1 MTRKNRIFGL
11 GLLVAAWGPQTLA
24 QGNSAALTPNM
35 TVNDPCRAEVSRFEQ
50 AIGFIRSRTQGEA
63 VAGEDRERHPVQ
75 GRLLRPGRLPAREKT
90 DPVTLRYLKQTM
102 TALRWDSAFFTLK

>member
-1 MTRKNRIFGL
+1 MLAIQTQGKVLMTRKNRIFGL

-50 AIGFIRSRTQGEA
+50 TIGFIRQTQGNQAAAELK
-63 VAGEDRERHPVQ
+63 EK
-75 GRLLRPGRLPAREKT
+75 LLPAKTENDILFKDGYCGLAAYLREKN
-90 DPVTLRYLKQTM
+90 
-102 TALRWDSAFFTLK
+102 

>member
-35 TVNDPCRAEVSRFEQ
+35 TVNDPLPRRGFEVRADHRFHPP
-50 AIGFIRSRTQGEA
+50 AQGNLAAAELK
-63 VAGEDRERHPVQ
+63 EK
-75 GRLLRPGRLPAREKT
+75 LLPAKTENDILFKDGYCGLATYLREKKT
-90 DPVTLRYLKQTM
+90 GPGDATLFGSKQ
-102 TALRWDSAFFTLK
+102 